1 MPDCTQLSVGRVAG
15 ETARSESEVKRSRLT
30 STLAPLSPGSATM
43 EAEAATL
50 APQTEHTAPPS
61 TAPEPA
67 TTSADQL
74 QNGTTSAQDDA
85 DMADAT
91 HSAQADKDKD
101 KEEPLPEG
109 ATEVVYVHNLNEK
122 IKLPIM
128 KQSLKVLFREY
139 GRVLAVTAHANVR
152 MRGQAFV
159 TLDSKRAAANAVREV
174 EKFPL
179 YGKPMVRPP
188 VSLSSLAHARLLT
201 QATAPPATRIC
212 EDRVGC
218 PRRQAAS

>member
-1 MPDCTQLSVGRVAG
+1 
-15 ETARSESEVKRSRLT
+15 
-30 STLAPLSPGSATM
+30 M

-50 APQTEHTAPPS
+50 APQTEQTAPAS
-61 TAPEPA
+61 TEPGA
-67 TTSADQL
+67 ASTSAANE
-74 QNGTTSAQDDA
+74 NGTTSTTDA

-91 HSAQADKDKD
+91 RKAQET

-139 GRVLAVTAHANVR
+139 GRVLAVTAHSNVR

-179 YGKPMVRPP
+179 YGKPMVR
-188 VSLSSLAHARLLT
+188 
-201 QATAPPATRIC
+201 
-212 EDRVGC
+212 
-218 PRRQAAS
+218 

>member
-1 MPDCTQLSVGRVAG
+1 
-15 ETARSESEVKRSRLT
+15 
-30 STLAPLSPGSATM
+30 M

-159 TLDSKRAAANAVREV
+159 TLDSKEQPPTQSARSKSFPSTANPWSV
-174 EKFPL
+174 
-179 YGKPMVRPP
+179 PP
-188 VSLSSLAHARLLT
+188 FLSLVWH
-201 QATAPPATRIC
+201 TRDC
-212 EDRVGC
+212 
-218 PRRQAAS
+218 

>member
-1 MPDCTQLSVGRVAG
+1 MQ
-15 ETARSESEVKRSRLT
+15 
-30 STLAPLSPGSATM
+30 
-43 EAEAATL
+43 AEAATR

-122 IKLPIM
+122 IKLPIL

-179 YGKPMVRPP
+179 YGKPMVHPP

-201 QATAPPATRIC
+201 QATVPTSNSHLRGQSRMPSSPSGILKTWTSTKRLASSA
-212 EDRVGC
+212 RVSLEAVLGAYQMN
-218 PRRQAAS
+218 RDQ